1 MIEVLTIVFPALLV
15 LLTAY
20 LLIDK
25 LLRNEEKRR
34 KFEFSMK
41 NQSIITPIR
50 LRAYERLVLLL
61 ERTSPSWLILNV
73 AKPHMTNMELQT
85 QLLASIR
92 QEFNHNLS
100 QQIYVSKEAWLFVRT
115 AQESLL
121 RLVNTC
127 SASCNP
133 ADSATVLAEMLIQ
146 VFSESEQTPT
156 EMALEKLKNEVKQYF
171 Q

>member
-1 MIEVLTIVFPALLV
+1 
-15 LLTAY
+15 
-20 LLIDK
+20 
-25 LLRNEEKRR
+25 
-34 KFEFSMK
+34 
-41 NQSIITPIR
+41 
-50 LRAYERLVLLL
+50 
-61 ERTSPSWLILNV
+61 
-73 AKPHMTNMELQT
+73 
-85 QLLASIR
+85 
-92 QEFNHNLS
+92 
-100 QQIYVSKEAWLFVRT
+100 VSKEAWLYVRT